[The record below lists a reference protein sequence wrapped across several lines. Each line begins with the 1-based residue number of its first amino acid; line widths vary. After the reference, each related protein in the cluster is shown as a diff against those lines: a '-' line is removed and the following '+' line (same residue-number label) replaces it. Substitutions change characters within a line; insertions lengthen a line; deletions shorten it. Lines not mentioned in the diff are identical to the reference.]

1 MKIEVGGPRTRQ
13 AVDDVTRKV
22 RELAESLGQR
32 YDVRLSLPSG
42 EASKLR
48 WFNDGRSPHQPARP
62 VFDISPAQRAAVVSA
77 VGDRVRHDLA
87 TSGRL
92 NTLQALQAGA
102 QAFRAAWV
110 DRLSRSGGDTRWAP
124 LSPAYAYRK
133 HRLGLDP
140 RTGVAT
146 GAMLAAVRGSL
157 VIVRRTG

>member
-1 MKIEVGGPRTRQ
+1 MKIEVGGPRARQ
-13 AVDDVTRKV
+13 SVDDVTRKI
-22 RELAESLGQR
+22 RDLADSLGQR
-32 YDVRLSLPSG
+32 YDVRLALPQG
-42 EASKLR
+42 EGDKLK

-62 VFDISPAQRAAVVSA
+62 VFDISPEQRAAVITA

-87 TSGRL
+87 TSGKV

-110 DRLSRSGGDTRWAP
+110 DRLSRSGGNVRWAP

-157 VIVRRTG
+157 VVVRRIG

>member
-1 MKIEVGGPRTRQ
+1 MKIEVGGPKARQ
-13 AVDDVTRKV
+13 SVDDVTRKI
-22 RELAESLGQR
+22 RDLAESLGQR
-32 YDVRLSLPSG
+32 YDVRLALPQG
-42 EASKLR
+42 EGDKLK
-48 WFNDGRSPHQPARP
+48 WFNDGRTPHQPARP
-62 VFDISPAQRAAVVSA
+62 VFDIAPEQRAAVIAA

-87 TSGRL
+87 SSGRV

-110 DRLSRSGGDTRWAP
+110 DRLSRSGGDVRWAP

-157 VIVRRTG
+157 VVVRRIG